1 MKFDKRTRSCPILK
15 LCRKKAL
22 FNVEAIFSS
31 LFYASILF
39 VCVVGF
45 IIELREK
52 FRGIVSLVFG
62 LLLIAFLAYKFVGDI
77 YSRIRGLKEVAEEIG
92 YLTDEEY
99 EGLLSEFEKAAPYS
113 KSIYYFSRWLFSPKV
128 PMLMEYTDI
137 TSFKTRTVC
146 QKRTPVGYE
155 AIVNSYGT
163 SRIIK
168 LSLKQE
174 NEFLRFV
181 SELKERRHL

>member
-1 MKFDKRTRSCPILK
+1 MAYNNDKKNCPIMK
-15 LCRKKAL
+15 LCLKKSL
-22 FNVEAIFSS
+22 FKAEAIFSS

-45 IIELREK
+45 IIQLREK

-62 LLLIAFLAYKFVGDI
+62 LLLIAFLAYKFFGDI
-77 YSRIRGLKEVAEEIG
+77 YSRIRGLKEVAEEIE

-113 KSIYYFSRWLFSPKV
+113 KPIYYFSRWLFSPKV

-163 SRIIK
+163 SRVIK

-174 NEFLRFV
+174 NELLRFV

>member
-31 LFYASILF
+31 LFYASMLF
-39 VCVVGF
+39 ICVAGF

-52 FRGIVSLVFG
+52 FKGIVSLLISLF
-62 LLLIAFLAYKFVGDI
+62 LIAFLAYKFVGDI
-77 YSRIRGLKEVAEEIG
+77 YSRLRGLKEIAEDIE

-113 KSIYYFSRWLFSPKV
+113 KPIY
-128 PMLMEYTDI
+128 
-137 TSFKTRTVC
+137 
-146 QKRTPVGYE
+146 
-155 AIVNSYGT
+155 
-163 SRIIK
+163 
-168 LSLKQE
+168 
-174 NEFLRFV
+174 
-181 SELKERRHL
+181 